1 LKTLYTVALCGT
13 GTELR
18 AALQVLGLSGRIM
31 TALVERFNLTLR
43 ELVAPLSRRTWS
55 LACSQTS
62 LGWHIEWLRAY
73 YHFARPHESL
83 RLPTAHRQ
91 RYRSRTP
98 AMAAGLTH
106 RRWRVS
112 ELLLMP
118 VCPA

>member
-1 LKTLYTVALCGT
+1 M
-13 GTELR
+13 
-18 AALQVLGLSGRIM
+18 LGLRRLIM
-31 TALVERFNLTLR
+31 TAYVQRFNLTWR
-43 ELVAPLSRRTWS
+43 QLVAPLSRRTGS

-62 LGWHIEWLRAY
+62 LAWPIEWLRAY

-83 RLPTAHRQ
+83 RLPTTHRQ

-98 AMAAGLTH
+98 AMAAGLAH
-106 RRWRVS
+106 RRWRVR